1 MAAQRRS
8 SRIITRQSQRRGTN
22 WGRLVA
28 TLETS
33 VAASAKVLLAS
44 FTLSNVG
51 IGETI
56 RRTRVTFLVLSDQS
70 AAVELQIG
78 AFGMIVVNDL
88 ALAAGAASIP
98 GPETDA
104 NDDGWFVWEPF
115 LQVGEAAVG
124 GAASSAEAV
133 KGYTF
138 DSKAMRRVE
147 EGFSIAVM
155 IENASASHGFEALT
169 SISLL
174 SSMHS

>member
-1 MAAQRRS
+1 M
-8 SRIITRQSQRRGTN
+8 
-22 WGRLVA
+22 
-28 TLETS
+28 
-33 VAASAKVLLAS
+33 AASAKVLLAS
-44 FTLSNVG
+44 FSLSNPG

-56 RRTRVTFLVLSDQS
+56 RRTRGVFLVMSDQTTNT
-70 AAVELQIG
+70 ELQIG

-115 LQVGEAAVG
+115 LQVGEPAVG
-124 GAASSAEAV
+124 QGASGAEAWP
-133 KGYTF
+133 GYRF

-155 IENASASHGFEALT
+155 IENSSSSHGFEALT